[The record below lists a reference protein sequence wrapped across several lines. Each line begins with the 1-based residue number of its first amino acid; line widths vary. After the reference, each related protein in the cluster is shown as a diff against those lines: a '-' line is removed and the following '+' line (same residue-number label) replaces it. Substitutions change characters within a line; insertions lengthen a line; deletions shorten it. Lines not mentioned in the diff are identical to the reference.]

1 MSILNGQHFSGIG
14 ASQKLAADVATA
26 GDTVL
31 YEVPS
36 GMRARIHSLWLCAF
50 GSGNHTLRLHHTRS
64 GETVLGANALFYDLA
79 INAKTTQIYD
89 QPIFMMSGDRLWI
102 RSDASDKITVT
113 IYGEEG

>member
-1 MSILNGQHFSGIG
+1 MTPQQFSGVG
-14 ASQKLAADVATA
+14 VAMKLAADVATTNN
-26 GDTVL
+26 TVL

-36 GMRARIHSLWLCAF
+36 GLIARIHSLWFCAF

-113 IYGEEG
+113 IYGEEHF